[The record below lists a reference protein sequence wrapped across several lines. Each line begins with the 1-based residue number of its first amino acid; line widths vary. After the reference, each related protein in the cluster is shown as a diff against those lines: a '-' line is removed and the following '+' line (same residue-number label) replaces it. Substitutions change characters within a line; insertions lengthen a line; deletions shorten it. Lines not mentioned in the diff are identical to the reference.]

1 MKTKQQEEGTSS
13 KKAPKAKSQQPQMV
27 HEPSNDTERFFNKY
41 VEARYYANLKKE
53 IYTERRIELKED
65 EFLEEQQVFE
75 DKGWN

>member
-1 MKTKQQEEGTSS
+1 
-13 KKAPKAKSQQPQMV
+13 MV